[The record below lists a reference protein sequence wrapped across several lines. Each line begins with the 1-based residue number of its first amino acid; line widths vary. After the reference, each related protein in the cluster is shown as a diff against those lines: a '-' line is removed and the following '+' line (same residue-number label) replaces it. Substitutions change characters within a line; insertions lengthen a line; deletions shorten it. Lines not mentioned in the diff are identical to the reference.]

1 MNTDSVPT
9 GTVALL
15 QQMCTDSTDGRKKR
29 AAMQGTPLMN
39 FLVMGPNG
47 EIIYVRALDTSG
59 ESKFATFLK
68 KKIVEEAMRDQS
80 KDKNCP

>member
-1 MNTDSVPT
+1 
-9 GTVALL
+9 
-15 QQMCTDSTDGRKKR
+15 
-29 AAMQGTPLMN
+29 MN